1 MGNTL
6 RSVRFT
12 SASHLFYSK
21 KGILFSFFHG
31 HPTDL
36 HLIDYEI
43 WVNTCCP
50 FLNLP
55 YKIRILGFNFVMNYY
70 WNEPKTV
77 TRNHC
82 FQNCWWPPSVSWPIS
97 IHINDLVFYRIL
109 NSQFYFE
116 NTFSPN
122 YFLPTLS
129 LEVITLKVSWVIL
142 YVRFVSFRD
151 ISFLLLSLDSFEI
164 LGVNSF

>member
-43 WVNTCCP
+43 WVNTFFP

-97 IHINDLVFYRIL
+97 IHINDLVLSHLEFPLLIWKYFY
-109 NSQFYFE
+109 SQLLFAYLVIGG
-116 NTFSPN
+116 NNIKS
-122 YFLPTLS
+122 FLS
-129 LEVITLKVSWVIL
+129 DF
-142 YVRFVSFRD
+142 VRQVCLIYRD